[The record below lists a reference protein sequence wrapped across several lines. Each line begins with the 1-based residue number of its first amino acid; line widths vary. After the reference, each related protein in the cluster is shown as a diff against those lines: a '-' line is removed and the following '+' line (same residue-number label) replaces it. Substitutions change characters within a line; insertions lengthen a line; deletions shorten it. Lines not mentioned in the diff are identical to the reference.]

1 MANFHSDEWIMARL
15 NEHYEEAK
23 TLIDESRIVCLCLQG
38 SQNYGLDYAGS
49 DIDTKLIVVPSFEDI
64 VFNRRPMSTTHVR
77 HNNEHI
83 DIKDFRLYRQC
94 FEKQNL
100 NFLEILFTP
109 YKIVNPQYEQ
119 WWNHLVENRE
129 AIAHYDF
136 HRAIKS
142 MKGIALEKYH
152 AMEHKYPSKVDI
164 IERYGYDS
172 KQLHHL
178 LRVEEYLARYIEGR
192 SYEECLIPT
201 KETAER
207 LRKIKEDNGFLN
219 LTDARMVADEA
230 LLHIEHM
237 CDDALELFESGANQ
251 AVDDLLDQVQ
261 YDIMKFA
268 VAYELMEEEYYD

>member
-15 NEHYEEAK
+15 NEHYKEAK
-23 TLIDESRIVCLCLQG
+23 TLIDESRIVALCLQG

-49 DIDTKLIVVPSFEDI
+49 DIDTKLIIVPSFEDI

-119 WWNHLVENRE
+119 WWNRLVENRE
-129 AIAHYDF
+129 AIAHYDI

-142 MKGIALEKYH
+142 MKGIAMEKYH

-164 IERYGYDS
+164 IEKYGYDS

-178 LRVEEYLARYIEGR
+178 MRVENYLMRYMAGE
-192 SYEECLIPT
+192 SYESCLIPDE
-201 KETAER
+201 ETASK
-207 LRKIKEDNGFLN
+207 LRRVKEDNGYLS
-219 LTDARMVADEA
+219 LEQARTLAGIYMGKINGEAEKYLQTVPEEYDKEVEA
-230 LLHIEHM
+230 LLNE
-237 CDDALELFESGANQ
+237 
-251 AVDDLLDQVQ
+251 VQ

-268 VAYELMEEEYYD
+268 VTMELVEEE

>member
-119 WWNHLVENRE
+119 WWNRLVENRE
-129 AIAHYDF
+129 AIAHYDI

-152 AMEHKYPSKVDI
+152 AMEHRYPSKVDI

-178 LRVEEYLARYIEGR
+178 LRVEEYLERYINGV
-192 SYEECLIPT
+192 SYKQCLIPDA
-201 KETAER
+201 ETASLLSTIKEKNDFFTLEQAR
-207 LRKIKEDNGFLN
+207 YNAEMTIKHIEALCDYGLRKYPEGHDPKIDELLN
-219 LTDARMVADEA
+219 E
-230 LLHIEHM
+230 
-237 CDDALELFESGANQ
+237 
-251 AVDDLLDQVQ
+251 VQ